1 MSRKMKD
8 SGVKWIGEIPSH
20 WEVRKLKSIAKRITD
35 YVASGSF
42 ASLNKN
48 VTYLDEPDYAMLV
61 RTVDLSKKTNK
72 KPIYINKHAYDF
84 LSNSNLFGGELI
96 LPNIG
101 SVGSVYYFEP
111 MYKRSSLAPNAILV
125 DMKGINKFF
134 YYLFLSPLVSNALK
148 HLGNDAV
155 QEKFNKTQL
164 RQFKVINPPIEEQQ
178 KIANFLD
185 EKVSQIDTI
194 IEKTKQSIEELKK
207 YKQALITETVTKGL
221 DPNVEMKDSGI
232 EWVGEIPKHWEIRR
246 LRDISIITRGTVDK
260 SKEKNEIPVYLVQY
274 TNVYYKREQK
284 INDDDYLPITV
295 SENEYKKYK
304 VRKGDILL
312 TASSETKDDI
322 GHSTVIVEDLPNHVF
337 GSDIIR
343 IRIPNKIVDLNYKKY
358 FMENYYY
365 LAKFDKLSRGITRF
379 RFGMDQFKSLKYV
392 IPPIEE
398 QVKIAKYLDNITNHI
413 NQLICNKEK
422 LINELESYKKS
433 LIYEYVTG
441 KKEHS
446 C

>member
-1 MSRKMKD
+1 MSSEWKR
-8 SGVKWIGEIPSH
+8 G
-20 WEVRKLKSIAKRITD
+20 KLKYLAILQTGNSISDSDKDLYSEEIYGYYPYIATKDIDVTTNKINYD
-35 YVASGSF
+35 NGLYIPIDTGFKIA
-42 ASLNKN
+42 NKN
-48 VTYLDEPDYAMLV
+48 TILLCIEGGSAGRKIGYLDRDVCYVNKLCNFKPNHNINSRYLYYSLQSYFFTQQFNLNLTGIIPGVSVEKIKNMFIKYPD
-61 RTVDLSKKTNK
+61 
-72 KPIYINKHAYDF
+72 IH
-84 LSNSNLFGGELI
+84 
-96 LPNIG
+96 
-101 SVGSVYYFEP
+101 
-111 MYKRSSLAPNAILV
+111 
-125 DMKGINKFF
+125 
-134 YYLFLSPLVSNALK
+134 
-148 HLGNDAV
+148 
-155 QEKFNKTQL
+155 Q
-164 RQFKVINPPIEEQQ
+164 QQ

-207 YKQALITETVTKGL
+207 YKQSLIAETVTKGL

-260 SKEKNEIPVYLVQY
+260 SKKKNEIPVYLVQY

-441 KKEHS
+441 KKEVM
-446 C
+446 

>member
-8 SGVKWIGEIPSH
+8 SRVEWIGLIPEEWNIVKVKRKFKYSKEIVGEKEKDFERLALTLKGVIKRPKNDS
-20 WEVRKLKSIAKRITD
+20 EGLQPEKFESYQIIRKNDLVFKLID
-35 YVASGSF
+35 
-42 ASLNKN
+42 LEN
-48 VTYLDEPDYAMLV
+48 V
-61 RTVDLSKKTNK
+61 RTSRVGLSPYEGIVSPAYIKLTNPK
-72 KPIYINKHAYDF
+72 ESRFGYYFFITLWYHEVFNNIGGNGVR
-84 LSNSNLFGGELI
+84 SNLTSNDLLN
-96 LPNIG
+96 LPYIDVPYN
-101 SVGSVYYFEP
+101 
-111 MYKRSSLAPNAILV
+111 
-125 DMKGINKFF
+125 
-134 YYLFLSPLVSNALK
+134 
-148 HLGNDAV
+148 
-155 QEKFNKTQL
+155 
-164 RQFKVINPPIEEQQ
+164 EQQ

-207 YKQALITETVTKGL
+207 YKQSLIAETVTKGL

-260 SKEKNEIPVYLVQY
+260 SKKKNEIPVYLVQY

-441 KKEHS
+441 KKEVM
-446 C
+446 

>member
-221 DPNVEMKDSGI
+221 DPDVEMKDTGI
-232 EWVGEIPKHWEIRR
+232 NWLGNIPIHWKVSKMKHIFEIKK
-246 LRDISIITRGTVDK
+246 DIANKLGYNVLSVTQQGLKIKDIESNEGQLSSDY
-260 SKEKNEIPVYLVQY
+260 SKYQIVE
-274 TNVYYKREQK
+274 
-284 INDDDYLPITV
+284 INDFVMNHMDLITGWVDYSKYVGVTSPDYRVFRFKNNINYNHDYFKYLLQSCYLNRIFYAYGHGVSNLGRWRLPTDEFLNFYVPVPNVDEQDKIADFL
-295 SENEYKKYK
+295 NKKIEIIDRL
-304 VRKGDILL
+304 VRKKEEMVK
-312 TASSETKDDI
+312 ET
-322 GHSTVIVEDLPNHVF
+322 
-337 GSDIIR
+337 
-343 IRIPNKIVDLNYKKY
+343 
-358 FMENYYY
+358 
-365 LAKFDKLSRGITRF
+365 
-379 RFGMDQFKSLKYV
+379 
-392 IPPIEE
+392 
-398 QVKIAKYLDNITNHI
+398 
-413 NQLICNKEK
+413 EK
-422 LINELESYKKS
+422 YKKS
-433 LIYEYVTG
+433 LIHEYVTG
-441 KKEHS
+441 KKEVM
-446 C
+446 